1 MEEKII
7 AISPELKEETIN
19 LIEQESEKQVLAER
33 ESILIG
39 ADGSYIAGDNITI
52 QNNVI
57 SVITTNNV
65 EQDNTKPI
73 TSAGVYTTVGNIN
86 ELLKTI

>member
-19 LIEQESEKQVLAER
+19 LIEQENEKQVLAER
-33 ESILIG
+33 ENILIG
-39 ADGSYIAGDNITI
+39 AGGSYVAGDNITI

-57 SVITTNNV
+57 SVVTTNNV